1 MRFPYTKRCRSSH
14 AGSQPA
20 SGSIPHPGLIFFAV
34 FIFSCLCADSL
45 NAADFREKALDEA
58 EKAQIETLISRL
70 GSTSSRTREDAGR
83 QLLQYGSSAVPL
95 LEEARNHEDFTIAE
109 SADFY
114 LQMLQNGMHRAGDP
128 PRVAELL
135 KQYESSRLK
144 HLRLRPI
151 YALTYLP
158 EELALTPLLRITLQE
173 KDPHLSRLAALGTYR
188 ALPGKR
194 ELPKFPTLFP
204 EERPYPAP
212 HFWETE
218 NQKAEQS
225 RKAFIPEIRQYLLTE
240 SAHTSGKQLLLALL
254 DLEEALD
261 PAIHQTAD
269 SISAPNNP
277 ESNAD
282 TSRQEIDPAA
292 EKLRVFRDRF
302 LDPAAGKSDPMD
314 LLFMRELDLTLCGV
328 LYQAGKPEM
337 ADEFFQNIFRR
348 KEYSLRENPLPSM
361 EMHKNLVS
369 LFFRQA
375 QLILHEGHT
384 EWSIHLL
391 DSLFRDM
398 EMREKNDFSPSLIS
412 IWKSLGEYDAA
423 IALCRDVRHFSFLSK
438 GSESQKNV
446 DQMADVLVSLYSL
459 KDIQEQKYADAGN
472 RLENYLKKTP
482 MEKLDI
488 DLLILARQ
496 LAQFTKD
503 EARLKDL
510 YSLTQKY
517 LDASEKK
524 ITILGQNPF
533 TDPEEKSL
541 ALNEFAWL
549 AANTGSRLEKALEY
563 AREMTQLR
571 PEYAGLADTLG
582 MVHFARKEYEKA
594 FEVQK
599 KAHEMDPGEPQIFQN
614 LERFRAWL
622 PQK

>member
-1 MRFPYTKRCRSSH
+1 MRFPFAKRYRSFH
-14 AGSQPA
+14 EGSPSA
-20 SGSIPHPGLIFFAV
+20 SGRIPHPGLIFSAV
-34 FIFSCLCADSL
+34 LIFSCLCAGSL
-45 NAADFREKALDEA
+45 NAADFREKALGEA
-58 EKAQIETLISRL
+58 EKAQIETLIFQL
-70 GSTSSRTREDAGR
+70 GSTSSRTREEAGR
-83 QLLQYGSSAVPL
+83 QLLQYGSSAIPL
-95 LEEARNHEDFTIAE
+95 LKEAGDHEDFTIAE

-114 LQMLQNGMHRAGDP
+114 LQMLQNGIHRTGDP
-128 PRVAELL
+128 PRVAKLL

-144 HLRLRPI
+144 HLRLLPI

-194 ELPKFPTLFP
+194 NFTKFPILFP
-204 EERPYPAP
+204 EERPYPDP

-225 RKAFIPEIRQYLLTE
+225 RKALIPEIRQYLLAE
-240 SAHTSGKQLLLALL
+240 SVQTSGKQLLLALL
-254 DLEEALD
+254 ALEEALD
-261 PAIHQTAD
+261 PALSQASGSVSTLN
-269 SISAPNNP
+269 SP
-277 ESNAD
+277 ESNTD
-282 TSRQEIDPAA
+282 TSQQETDQAA
-292 EKLRVFRDRF
+292 GKLRAFRDRF
-302 LDPAAGKSDPMD
+302 LDRAAGDPDPMD
-314 LLFMRELDLTLCGV
+314 LLFMRELDLTLCCT
-328 LYQAGKPEM
+328 LYQAGRPEM
-337 ADEFFQNIFRR
+337 ADDFFQNVFMR
-348 KEYSLRENPLPSM
+348 KEYSLRENTLPSM
-361 EMHKNLVS
+361 EMHKNLVI

-384 EWSIHLL
+384 EWCIRLL
-391 DSLFRDM
+391 DSLFKDM
-398 EMREKNDFSPSLIS
+398 EMREKNVFSPPLIS
-412 IWKSLGEYDAA
+412 IWKSLGQYDAA
-423 IALCRDVRHFSFLSK
+423 IALCREVRHFSFLSK
-438 GSESQKNV
+438 NSDAQKNV
-446 DQMADVLVSLYSL
+446 DQMADVLVSLNSL
-459 KDIQEQKYADAGN
+459 KDIQEQKYAEAGT

-482 MEKLDI
+482 MEELDI

-503 EARLKDL
+503 EARMKDL
-510 YSLTQKY
+510 DSLTQKF

-524 ITILGQNPF
+524 ITLLGQNPF

-563 AREMTQLR
+563 AQEMTQLR
-571 PEYAGLADTLG
+571 PESAGLADTLG

-599 KAHEMDPGEPQIFQN
+599 KAHEMDPTEPQIFQN
-614 LERFRAWL
+614 LERFRVWL